1 MEIKA
6 SLKYLRIAPRKVRL
20 VVEMIKRL
28 TLPKAEQ
35 QLKYNP
41 KRASIDVL
49 KLLKSAQ
56 ANAVHNYQL
65 DPNDLYVA
73 RVNVT
78 DGPTLKRVMPRA
90 RGSAYIIRHR
100 TCHID
105 LTLKPIEGKTV
116 AAEETSKTKEKTKKT
131 RVAQNNK
138 VGKIGR
144 DKNTAKASKGVA
156 KNIVQRKVI
165 N

>member
-1 MEIKA
+1 
-6 SLKYLRIAPRKVRL
+6 
-20 VVEMIKRL
+20 MIKRL
-28 TLPKAEQ
+28 SLPKAEQ
-35 QLKYNP
+35 QLKFNP
-41 KRASIDVL
+41 KRASIDIL

-65 DPNDLYVA
+65 DPNDLFVSK
-73 RVNVT
+73 VNVT

-100 TCHID
+100 TCHVD
-105 LTLKPIEGKTV
+105 LTLKPIEGKT
-116 AAEETSKTKEKTKKT
+116 ATTKTTTTKEKVKKVRTTKSSS
-131 RVAQNNK
+131 
-138 VGKIGR
+138 KIGHT
-144 DKNTAKASKGVA
+144 KSTVKATKGTA

>member
-28 TLPKAEQ
+28 SLPKAEQ
-35 QLKYNP
+35 QLKFNP
-41 KRASIDVL
+41 KRASIDIL

-65 DPNDLYVA
+65 DPNDLFVSK
-73 RVNVT
+73 VNVT

-100 TCHID
+100 TCHVD
-105 LTLKPIEGKTV
+105 LTLKPIEGKT
-116 AAEETSKTKEKTKKT
+116 ATTKTTTTKEKVKKVRTTKSSS
-131 RVAQNNK
+131 
-138 VGKIGR
+138 KIGHT
-144 DKNTAKASKGVA
+144 KSTVKATKGTA

>member
-28 TLPKAEQ
+28 SLPKAEQ
-35 QLKYNP
+35 QLKHNP
-41 KRASIDVL
+41 KRASIDIL

-65 DPNDLYVA
+65 DPNDLFVSK
-73 RVNVT
+73 VNVT

-100 TCHID
+100 TCHVD
-105 LTLKPIEGKTV
+105 LTIKPIEGKKSV
-116 AAEETSKTKEKTKKT
+116 SKTTNSSKEKVKKVRTTKSSS
-131 RVAQNNK
+131 K
-138 VGKIGR
+138 VGHTK
-144 DKNTAKASKGVA
+144 TTVKATKGAA